1 MKKKKTKWYLW
12 SKLTKGELA
21 NEYEKLKT
29 KSTKLQS
36 DLDFANDQINVWRL
50 NCSDLE
56 KENEKLRTKLREEE
70 SYTLRSKVHLL
81 EKLVALHEKTP
92 KDTIRYVNNGVN
104 TTGTTTS
111 PFSTSTSSITTLG
124 I

>member
-1 MKKKKTKWYLW
+1 MKKKKEKWYLW
-12 SKLTKGELA
+12 SKLTKGQLA
-21 NEYEKLKT
+21 NEYNKLNAKFA
-29 KSTKLQS
+29 KNQI
-36 DLDFANDQINVWRL
+36 DLDFANEQINVL
-50 NCSDLE
+50 NS
-56 KENEKLRTKLREEE
+56 KLTECLKDIEELKNKVKEEE
-70 SYTLRSKVHLL
+70 GYALRSKVNLL

-111 PFSTSTSSITTLG
+111 PFSTSSLTTT

>member
-1 MKKKKTKWYLW
+1 MKKKKVKWYIW
-12 SKLTKGELA
+12 SKLSKGELA
-21 NEYEKLKT
+21 NEYDKLKT
-29 KSTKLQS
+29 KFTKVQA